1 MGQNRE
7 NIKQCLMQ
15 CIRTCAYAPRENPL
29 KQINSTKMTEYILWL
44 LGADPIIPNSND
56 ERSSGGVISLHEQ
69 LAFDILFEIDA
80 HPEADQVRVLSRILS
95 ILQVKAENQHN
106 LKQYKVLIEHLL
118 NRIKNKASI
127 KYLEKFRAKIEKIEL
142 NVDLKLNEEELVE
155 LENRRRVKVEEIAQE
170 HLSYLSDS
178 EKEEIEQKFGVELIH
193 QSGNE
198 DESVGNNEEAAV
210 NERKRKLRTKKQLRT
225 DQNISILA
233 ESEASVETTNEHN
246 RSRNSNSN
254 KDK

>member
-142 NVDLKLNEEELVE
+142 NVDLKLNEEQLVE
-155 LENRRRVKVEEIAQE
+155 LEDRRKIKVSEIAQK
-170 HLSYLSDS
+170 HLDYLSDS
-178 EKEEIEQKFGVELIH
+178 EKEDIEQTFGVQLIHEGNDESDDDDDDEEIE
-193 QSGNE
+193 S
-198 DESVGNNEEAAV
+198 SV
-210 NERKRKLRTKKQLRT
+210 
-225 DQNISILA
+225 I
-233 ESEASVETTNEHN
+233 
-246 RSRNSNSN
+246 
-254 KDK
+254 